1 MAGWLSLDSL
11 LGLATAGLLAMVAFR
26 DLARGIY
33 LCSVLAAVPWIRV
46 GAFAGNEVVQGL
58 ALAEVLATVLI
69 AVWLV
74 RRGPAALAVLDAVPF
89 NRWLLLLPVV
99 AILSLA
105 SGLAWLDHTVP
116 QRNVKVAV
124 SIGQILLFLW
134 PIGLYLVAADQVRSV
149 EWVRGFRRT
158 VMVLA
163 VPQVLM
169 LLEPGTARYLSW
181 SWYFGLIAAPL
192 ACAELV
198 YERSALW
205 RAALVVLVAL
215 PMLEGLRAG
224 KAFLYAYVATAI
236 LVVLWLRARRAFL
249 LTAASLAIAA
259 AVIALLPRPESL
271 LAPFSALIDVER
283 AQQSWGGRAGRL
295 ALAAD
300 AVAVW
305 SGHPVLG
312 VGPANSYPYMLRYSV
327 IGTPHGQYVN
337 LLVELGAIGAGLF
350 VAFVGGVIRFGIR
363 AVRVRREREVD
374 VFLLGWL
381 ASFVAWS
388 FSSLAG
394 DYMLHSI
401 RNGGLEMFSGFY
413 IHWIFLGTAV
423 GTSRSATAW
432 SPAQATLQPGPR
444 TWLAEGIRPGQVPSE
459 GFGSGK
465 VFDSPGTSGW

>member
-1 MAGWLSLDSL
+1 MTAWLAPASL
-11 LGLATAGLLAMVAFR
+11 LGLALAGLLALVAFR
-26 DLARGIY
+26 DLARGVYVCAI
-33 LCSVLAAVPWIRV
+33 LGAVPWIQV
-46 GAFAGNEVVQGL
+46 GAFAGNEAVQGL
-58 ALAEVLATVLI
+58 ALAEVLTTALVG
-69 AVWLV
+69 VWLV
-74 RRGPAALAVLDAVPF
+74 QRGRSAVAVLDAVPF
-89 NRWLLLLPVV
+89 NRWLVLIPAV

-105 SGLAWLDHTVP
+105 SGLAWLDQTVP
-116 QRNVKVAV
+116 QRHVKIAV
-124 SIGQILLFLW
+124 SIGQILLWLW

-149 EWVRGFRRT
+149 EWVRRFRQT
-158 VMVLA
+158 VMLLA

-169 LLEPGTARYLSW
+169 LIEPGTASYLSW
-181 SWYFGLIAAPL
+181 SWYFGLVAAPL
-192 ACAELV
+192 ACAMLV

-205 RAALVVLVAL
+205 RAALAGLVAF

-224 KAFLYAYVATAI
+224 KAFLYTYVATAI
-236 LVVLWLRARRAFL
+236 LVVLWVRARRAFL
-249 LTAASLAIAA
+249 WSVLCLAVAGLVLTI
-259 AVIALLPRPESL
+259 LPSPEAL
-271 LAPFSALIDVER
+271 LAPFSKLVDVER

-337 LLVELGAIGAGLF
+337 LLVELGAIGAALF

-363 AVRVRREREVD
+363 TVRVARGREVD
-374 VFLLGWL
+374 VFLLGWF

-413 IHWIFLGTAV
+413 IHWIFLGAAV
-423 GTSRSATAW
+423 GISRSSVARA
-432 SPAQATLQPGPR
+432 PLQVQLSRHPVS
-444 TWLAEGIRPGQVPSE
+444 WLAGGQTRLATWETDVLVGSVWRPSR
-459 GFGSGK
+459 
-465 VFDSPGTSGW
+465 TR